1 MICSFLMENRR
12 MKTIITIFCLAI
24 FLLNSVCWGGE
35 KSTARN
41 STKKAT
47 VPASVKKKKLNNN
60 CTAAYESFKAQYFE
74 LRNYLNYGDSGE
86 KELVYKNKKITT
98 QVRTEKDEFGG
109 KQLEA
114 ELYNEYKNALKK
126 VAALYKDYV
135 TTPAT
140 TPNQSNP
147 LLVKFFTSISSPS
160 FNENNDK
167 SINIDDIKNL
177 LDLLQEKSKENSNPL
192 FRINDDDKYLL
203 QELLT
208 HVTDQYCASRD
219 GKPYVKKFPI
229 NRMIALL
236 NKAKIT
242 KDTEIL
248 LVEQEKVIEIAVKG
262 QLEKLRTFINNNR
275 NCFFRKD
282 SNGKD
287 HAKLE
292 FLTNLKFEIQTC
304 NVESFLNILNE
315 GPTRD
320 LETILHFVNANS
332 RGRKP
337 VGTNLKIEHFDNF
350 VNNIFT
356 GADCNVLDGIL
367 SITNLPKDSPLPME
381 NITCKD
387 AKNTLIDC
395 KNAIEFKTDSG
406 TLKQIGLKDEATEIS
421 ISIKDQTKCQNI
433 KLKNNIEKP
442 IVEKTPPEVV
452 CLKTEG
458 LKKDPKDNKCIPL
471 TKDDCVE
478 NEAFNSKSNKCE
490 ELNCNKETQIIENH
504 ACKNKPAAEVPA
516 PQTTPECK
524 TEEGKVLNNEKTAC
538 RNMTKEDC
546 KEPNSVFVEE
556 THTCRALTSDDCTV
570 KGEIIKDNKCVP
582 KPSNGEEACDK
593 QNFENGVRISSK
605 FKWDEANNKCNGP
618 KEESSDSPQEDNT
631 NSTFVPDTTEKP
643 VPGRFKEITIP
654 SRNPG
659 MLPGDARIYP
669 GLSF

>member
-24 FLLNSVCWGGE
+24 FLLNSVCCGGE
-35 KSTARN
+35 KSAARN

-47 VPASVKKKKLNNN
+47 VPASVKKKTLNNN

-304 NVESFLNILNE
+304 NVEYFLNILNE

-433 KLKNNIEKP
+433 
-442 IVEKTPPEVV
+442 T
-452 CLKTEG
+452 
-458 LKKDPKDNKCIPL
+458 LKKMTSTTAAAPKTQSDVQEVLPVVPPTSVNQPVITCKHEEGWKEPISNGKCTALEIGDCADNESLGDDHKCIPLKCDPVKEEPKKHQCVSKEKDYTKDKKDCDDKNKDIEIDPTDPRTQYTWDDSNNKCIPPNP
-471 TKDDCVE
+471 KKPDKS
-478 NEAFNSKSNKCE
+478 EAS
-490 ELNCNKETQIIENH
+490 Q
-504 ACKNKPAAEVPA
+504 
-516 PQTTPECK
+516 
-524 TEEGKVLNNEKTAC
+524 
-538 RNMTKEDC
+538 
-546 KEPNSVFVEE
+546 
-556 THTCRALTSDDCTV
+556 
-570 KGEIIKDNKCVP
+570 
-582 KPSNGEEACDK
+582 
-593 QNFENGVRISSK
+593 
-605 FKWDEANNKCNGP
+605 
-618 KEESSDSPQEDNT
+618 DSPPEDN
-631 NSTFVPDTTEKP
+631 SFVPDTTEKP
-643 VPGRFKEITIP
+643 VPGRFKEIAIP